1 MEQVLSPYLGLCTQ
15 VYDLSKPTPPADAYA
30 FYHTY
35 ASAVN
40 GPILEPMCGT
50 GRFLLPLLQDGFDVH
65 GFDASNHMLQALREK
80 AKARNL
86 EPKVWQGFLEDLNR
100 PDKFGLV
107 LIPSGSFGLIVDRAK
122 ARDALVRIYDHLRD
136 DGVLV
141 FEADTPLGAPAPT
154 GMWKGSVWPTNDGKT
169 IVCNFLDLPS
179 QDNMSTTVWR
189 YELIDGAQIVRTEIE
204 IMKVRQYDPAHL
216 TSMLMDVGFRN
227 TVTFKA
233 FDRTK
238 CPGECDEV
246 IVYECRKRD

>member
-1 MEQVLSPYLGLCTQ
+1 
-15 VYDLSKPTPPADAYA
+15 
-30 FYHTY
+30 
-35 ASAVN
+35 
-40 GPILEPMCGT
+40 MCGT

-179 QDNMSTTVWR
+179 QDNLSTTVWR

>member
-1 MEQVLSPYLGLCTQ
+1 MQRETSTYLNLCTQ

-30 FYHTY
+30 FYRTY
-35 ASAVN
+35 ASDMN

-50 GRFLLPLLQDGFDVH
+50 GRFLLPLVQEGFDVR

-80 AKARNL
+80 AKARDL
-86 EPKVWQGFLEDLNR
+86 APKVWQGSLEDLNQ

-107 LIPSGSFGLIVDRAK
+107 LIPSGSFGLIVDQAN
-122 ARDALVRIYDHLRD
+122 ARDSLVRIHEHLRD

-141 FEADTPLGAPAPT
+141 FEADTPHSTPALT
-154 GMWKGSVWPTNDGKT
+154 GTWKGSVWPTNDGKT
-169 IVCNFLDLPS
+169 IVCNYLDLPS
-179 QDNMSTTVWR
+179 QTNMSTTVWR

-204 IMKVRQYDPAHL
+204 IYKVRQYDPAHL
-216 TSMLMDVGFRN
+216 TSLLKDVGFKN
-227 TVTFKA
+227 TATFKA

-246 IVYECRKRD
+246 IVYECRKGI